1 MERLSTSYLPGV
13 LIPPY
18 SVYEIVFD
26 AVIGFAG
33 IMFQLVGTHN
43 RETDLSQPDRH
54 LVEDIDDT
62 RREPIKQFWR
72 S

>member
-1 MERLSTSYLPGV
+1 MERLSTSHLPGV

-26 AVIGFAG
+26 AVIGLAG

-43 RETDLSQPDRH
+43 RETSLSQPDRH
-54 LVEDIDDT
+54 LLEGIDT
-62 RREPIKQFWR
+62 NPEAE
-72 S
+72 